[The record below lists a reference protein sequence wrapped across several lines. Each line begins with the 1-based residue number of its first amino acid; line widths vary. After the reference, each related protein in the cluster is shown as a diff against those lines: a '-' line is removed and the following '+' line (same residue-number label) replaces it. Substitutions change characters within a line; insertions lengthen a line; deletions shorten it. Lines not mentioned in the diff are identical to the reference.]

1 MLMLEVRCSGLAAR
15 EHLCSLA
22 VVAEAAAGAVVA
34 VQPEPAVAA
43 VVAVP
48 PAVAVAVAV
57 VVAAAAVATVD
68 SYYPQLVPN

>member
-48 PAVAVAVAV
+48 PAVAVPPV
-57 VVAAAAVATVD
+57 VVAAAAVAA
-68 SYYPQLVPN
+68 SAPKQ